1 MNVFLFPGQ
10 GSQEVGMG
18 ADLFKSDP
26 AFCELVA
33 LAGGLAGEDLKAV
46 CLRGPEKK
54 LVRTRLLQPLLAAVS
69 LGYLRRLQE
78 RGAQPDLVMGHSLG
92 EISALAAAGV
102 VTPPDAVRIAAK
114 RGELMDQAAA
124 RVDGAMLAVT
134 LQDRSRLLDWLACA
148 PPGNQVT
155 LANDNAPTQLVL
167 SGERS
172 ALTACAG
179 FIAREKL
186 GQCRFLAVS
195 GPWHS
200 PFMAEAAARFD
211 TWLRQIPMQ
220 PPQRPMLL
228 NATAARAQTG
238 GDICSRISGA
248 LAGPVRWAE
257 SMAALRAM
265 NPRCLLEV
273 GPGRVLAGLARANG
287 FGGETR
293 ILRVSSLRGVESAA
307 QTLAAASTTA

>member
-33 LAGGLAGEDLKAV
+33 LAGELVGEDLKAI

-54 LVRTRLLQPLLAAVS
+54 LVQTRLLQPLLVAVS
-69 LGYLRRLQE
+69 LGYLRRLEE
-78 RGAQPDLVMGHSLG
+78 RGVQPDLALGHSLG
-92 EISALAAAGV
+92 EIAALAAAGV

-134 LQDRSRLLDWLACA
+134 LEDRSKLLDWLASAPSGCA
-148 PPGNQVT
+148 VT
-155 LANDNAPTQLVL
+155 LANDNAPTQVVL

-172 ALTACAG
+172 AIAACAE

-186 GQCRFLAVS
+186 GRCRLLAVS

-200 PFMAEAAARFD
+200 PFMAEAAAAFD
-211 TWLRQIPMQ
+211 TWLRQIPMN
-220 PPQRPMLL
+220 PPRVPLLL
-228 NATAARAQTG
+228 NATAARADSVAEIRSQ
-238 GDICSRISGA
+238 ISRV
-248 LAGPVRWAE
+248 LAAPVRWTGC
-257 SMAALRAM
+257 MTALRAM
-265 NPRCLLEV
+265 NPRSMFEI
-273 GPGRVLAGLARANG
+273 GPGRVLAGLSRANG
-287 FGGETR
+287 FADTTR
-293 ILRVSSLRGVESAA
+293 ILHVNNLRGVESASQPPA
-307 QTLAAASTTA
+307 MN